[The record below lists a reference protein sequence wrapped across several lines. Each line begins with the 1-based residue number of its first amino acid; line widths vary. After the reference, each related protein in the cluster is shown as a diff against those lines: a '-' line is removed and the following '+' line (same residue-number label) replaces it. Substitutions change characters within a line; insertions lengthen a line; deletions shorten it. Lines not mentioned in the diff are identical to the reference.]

1 MDVRHSVADPKYD
14 ADVNIIGGL
23 NLYEC
28 CRKYNV
34 RKVIFASTGGAI
46 YGEQDTFPADEEHP
60 QRPLSPYGISKLS
73 NEKYLYY
80 FKQVWGLES
89 VILRYA
95 NVYGPRQ
102 NPHGEAGVVAI
113 FCEKMLSGKQPII
126 NGDGKQT
133 RDYVYVGD
141 VVEANIL
148 AIQYSSSNVFNI
160 GTGRETDVNTIFR
173 ILRDNLSPTCAEQH
187 GPAKAGEQLRSVIS
201 YSKTQ
206 TELGWNPIVSL
217 EEGLVKTAEFFR
229 QKYTHK

>member
-1 MDVRHSVADPKYD
+1 M
-14 ADVNIIGGL
+14 
-23 NLYEC
+23 
-28 CRKYNV
+28 
-34 RKVIFASTGGAI
+34 
-46 YGEQDTFPADEEHP
+46 
-60 QRPLSPYGISKLS
+60 
-73 NEKYLYY
+73 
-80 FKQVWGLES
+80 
-89 VILRYA
+89 
-95 NVYGPRQ
+95 
-102 NPHGEAGVVAI
+102 VAI